1 MRSLIKF
8 SLPLILSGMLQ
19 QLYNWADAF
28 IVGNVEG
35 ENSLAAIGAT
45 SSLTN
50 FFITLMTGFTLGLS
64 VLIARKYGE
73 KNVTDIP
80 KITSA
85 FAVISFAV
93 FLATAVLCAVFATP
107 LLKLL
112 ETTPDTIELAADYVT
127 IIFAGFPFLALYNVF
142 SASLR
147 GIGDSKTPFY
157 SIVVSSAVN
166 VVLDIIF
173 VAVLKKGVTGAA
185 VATVISQVV
194 MTVFTVIY
202 SNKKHAL
209 TKFSF
214 SEKIF
219 ERKLLTEGAK
229 YGLPPMLQSCITS
242 LGSLILQ
249 NFMNGFGTPTV
260 TAITTAYRIDTL
272 VMLPIINLGSGIA
285 TFTSQ
290 SYGEGNKK
298 KTSEILTAGIV
309 SSLAVSVLLT
319 VAVIPTGGKL
329 IALFGAG
336 EEAVGI
342 GTEFFF
348 NIACFY
354 PIFGAS
360 TALRGYI
367 EGAGDLV
374 FSSFV
379 GILTL
384 IIRIVASY
392 IMKPFFGNSVIAYA
406 EMIAWVIMLILYIAR
421 SAYVRKKLFADKGF
435 AENSPTE

>member
-35 ENSLAAIGAT
+35 EGALAAIGAT

-73 KNVTDIP
+73 KNVEDIP

-85 FAVISFAV
+85 FAVISFGV
-93 FLATAVLCAVFATP
+93 FLTAAVLCAVFATP

-127 IIFAGFPFLALYNVF
+127 VIFAGFPFLALYNVF

-194 MTVFTVIY
+194 MTAFTVIY
-202 SNKKHAL
+202 SNKKHPL

-214 SEKIF
+214 AKSNF
-219 ERKLLTEGAK
+219 DGKLLAEGAK
-229 YGLPPMLQSCITS
+229 YGLPPMLQSCVTS
-242 LGSLILQ
+242 LGSLVLQ

-298 KTSEILTAGIV
+298 KTSKILLAGLIL
-309 SSLAVSVLLT
+309 SLAVSVLLT

-367 EGAGDLV
+367 EGAGDLA

-384 IIRIVASY
+384 VIRIVASY
-392 IMKPFFGNSVIAYA
+392 IMEPFFGNSVISYA
-406 EMIAWVIMLILYIAR
+406 EMIAWVIMLILYIVR
-421 SAYVRKKLFADKGF
+421 STYVRKKLFAEKDLLEKTYV
-435 AENSPTE
+435 E